1 MTRILAS
8 ALLAFCLTGCVRSVT
23 RQGDQSTTTHTFH
36 LDERGRTNAVTV
48 TETRQT
54 TTRASATAAISSSQA
69 IKGLKATQDGKKQGL
84 EVAEAAQKS
93 DVDKLID
100 GFTKVA
106 PLLGTLYGIPVG
118 GGAQGGQQLAAPA
131 GFKWVLKPKDDPSQ
145 PQTETE
151 PQ

>member
-1 MTRILAS
+1 MRLSAIILLS
-8 ALLAFCLTGCVRSVT
+8 FCLTGCVRSVT
-23 RQGDQSTTTHTFH
+23 RQGDQSTTTRTIQ

-54 TTRASATAAISSSQA
+54 TTRASATAAVSSSQA

-84 EVAEAAQKS
+84 EVAEQSQKS

-100 GFTKVA
+100 GFTKMA
-106 PLLGTLYGIPVG
+106 PLIGAIYGIPMG
-118 GGAQGGQQLAAPA
+118 GGAQVGQQLAAPS

-145 PQTETE
+145 PQTETD

>member
-1 MTRILAS
+1 MILVTVT
-8 ALLAFCLTGCVRSVT
+8 TGCVRSVT
-23 RQGDQSTTTHTFH
+23 RQGDQSTTAHTYH

-106 PLLGTLYGIPVG
+106 PILGALYGIPVG
-118 GGAQGGQQLAAPA
+118 GGTRAVQQPAAPS